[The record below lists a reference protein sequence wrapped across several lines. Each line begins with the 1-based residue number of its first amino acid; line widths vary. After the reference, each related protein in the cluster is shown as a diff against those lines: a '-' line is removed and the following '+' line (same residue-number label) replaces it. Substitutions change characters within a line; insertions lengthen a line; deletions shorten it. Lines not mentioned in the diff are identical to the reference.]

1 MWIWFILVGVCL
13 ILELLTGTFY
23 LLFLALGLLAGGVVS
38 GLGFSIYIQIIA
50 FITTSMLCIFGLR
63 VFGMSK
69 KGNGHHTGKN
79 SSLNLDVGTL
89 LSVTQWDSP
98 RKTKVSYRGAQW
110 QAILADSIPG
120 DALPGDY
127 IISDIQG
134 LVLVLSPK

>member
-69 KGNGHHTGKN
+69 KAMAIIQVKI
-79 SSLNLDVGTL
+79 VL
-89 LSVTQWDSP
+89 LT
-98 RKTKVSYRGAQW
+98 
-110 QAILADSIPG
+110 
-120 DALPGDY
+120 
-127 IISDIQG
+127 
-134 LVLVLSPK
+134 